1 MAAAS
6 LKPVWKKPE
15 QAGCQLHPP
24 HQAGRTPA
32 SLSSCYAAFP
42 IFRAVI
48 MHRRFNGEQ
57 RAVVE
62 RIDIQDAP
70 YALAFAQCHCHVN
83 AAPSANDL
91 FRGLEAKSISLK
103 LLRLRCGQCDARIR
117 ITQRSRIVFP
127 AKRALA
133 CSERLL
139 TGRPAQFQ
147 FDSDSAA
154 VALAEVPHLTL
165 AFVSNISAR
174 HHLTTRIS

>member
-6 LKPVWKKPE
+6 PKPVWKKPE

-24 HQAGRTPA
+24 HQTGRTPA

-91 FRGLEAKSISLK
+91 FRGIETKSISPK
-103 LLRLRCGQCDARIR
+103 LLRLRGDQCNVRFR
-117 ITQRSRIVFP
+117 VRQRSRIVFP
-127 AKRALA
+127 TKRALA
-133 CSERLL
+133 RSERMM

-147 FDSDSAA
+147 FDSDSAT

-165 AFVSNISAR
+165 AFVSNFLCAAI
-174 HHLTTRIS
+174 